1 MANIKKNFNFR
12 NGVQVDDDNL
22 LVTSTGL
29 VGIGTTIPTEAL
41 DVRGN
46 VNISGVTSI
55 SNAIV
60 GVLTATEASPDR
72 IIGAGVSIVSGI
84 VTASGTGIITF
95 FGDASN
101 LLGMPTSQWED
112 VNIPGF
118 GFTSIYN
125 TGGNVGIATTD
136 PRMTLQVGPDPRV
149 SGQKGVGI
157 SSFGEIIASGVVTA
171 TTFSG
176 NLSGDVTGN
185 VTGTITGNIN
195 SGLAT
200 ITDINATN
208 INVSGLSTFAGI
220 TSVTGPVFHSNQL
233 DISGISTMRGG
244 VHVPASGG
252 GDQLQIGF
260 VKNNLIDVTGIASIG
275 TRSSTQDL
283 HLSGGGVNP
292 GVGRG
297 VKVHSDLYLL
307 KQLDVIGGSTFRN
320 TVSIQQGSGGI
331 TLSGLSGDI
340 SASGLIR
347 GDTVKGDDGVFSN
360 EIAIGRASVVGVVGH
375 PRMIHTTQNG
385 PLKLAG
391 HQSSGVEVE
400 DLLVS
405 KGPLQGLGNIIAN
418 SNSGKIGVGTISPV
432 SDIQVRRYTGDA
444 EIQVTAE
451 AGASRISLGVESGT
465 GQTDHAELRYN
476 LLGQNQFDG
485 NESFSIVNFGRGN
498 FNYMMSAANSNA
510 ATGNFF
516 WMKGNGLSGTLMT
529 LTPTGRLGIGLTTP
543 STALHVQG
551 GATVSGS
558 LSVGNNLIISGT
570 LNANLSGNVSGN
582 LTGNVNGNANAN
594 AGISTFNNISVAGI
608 ATITSVRSNNIG
620 IGLQPS
626 LPLTVNSNVN
636 SRFFVNANGNVGIKT
651 TDTQAMDFMVA
662 GSSVHQI
669 LGVGTTIPISSVDF
683 SLAGQGITGPFANKM
698 FMIPPKVSG
707 TGTLAGVVS
716 GALVYNTSTNTIQV
730 YNGTSWGSLGSGGG
744 GGEANQN
751 AFSNV
756 AVAGQ
761 STVAADSTTD
771 TLTLVAGSNVTIT
784 TNASNDTVTIAASGG
799 GGGGGISNVVEDTS
813 PQLGGDLDVQ
823 SSKITTATT
832 NGNVKIEPNGSGVVE
847 VRGAGGN
854 DGTLQ
859 LNCSAQ
865 SHGIK
870 LKSPPHS
877 AGASYTLTFPNNI
890 VSGQFLKTDGS
901 GNLSWDSR
909 LGAGFVN
916 AADYGLDAS
925 ATSGSTNVDAI
936 NAAIAALG
944 TNGGTIFF
952 PGGMFY
958 LNAAITLGNS
968 NNSIRFVGSGHQ
980 NYGGGSDAGGTVL
993 RRDADDEFFN
1003 ITNSRAIHFVGITFK
1018 GGAANGSGGNS
1029 GISGGNGAIYVLA
1042 NAGCQGYLIE
1052 NCVFHGIA
1060 NCITFKGL
1068 SDSIIRGCRFRNVPT
1083 NEGNGACIKLDEN
1096 GSEVIDQIRI
1106 QDCVLDGSPDGS
1118 ALNNAIDGIAIYN
1131 TVSTVYVTNTSAI
1144 RLRRSFYSDS
1154 SWDGNF
1160 FYFQNS
1166 EAERASSDGFS
1177 INGTGNFVT
1186 IDNCFSSTNN
1196 GHGINIGSSQNS
1208 SLNITNPN
1216 VRDNSG
1222 HGILIDGPTNNC
1234 SIVNPAVGGNSRG
1247 SSGTNH
1253 GIVIG
1258 TNANNVY
1265 ITGGKIGGNTDELA
1279 GTGTQ
1284 GYGIQI
1290 NGNTHSNIRIIGTNV
1305 TGNATNSSEGITQSI
1320 SSGTGNSIQFNA
1332 GSTVAINT

>member
-1 MANIKKNFNFR
+1 MANIKKSFNFR

-22 LVTSTGL
+22 KVSTTGL
-29 VGIGTTIPTEAL
+29 VGIGTTVPTEAL

-46 VNISGVTSI
+46 LVVSGVSSATT
-55 SNAIV
+55 AQA
-60 GVLTATEASPDR
+60 GVLTVTTFNPTE
-72 IIGAGVSIVSGI
+72 IIGAGVSIKSGIITASSGI
-84 VTASGTGIITF
+84 VTFYGDGI
-95 FGDASN
+95 N
-101 LLGMPTSQWED
+101 LLNLPTSQWED
-112 VNIPGF
+112 TIIGAGVS
-118 GFTSIYN
+118 SIYN
-125 TGGNVGIATTD
+125 TGGNVGIATTAALF
-136 PRMTLQVGPDPRV
+136 TLQVGNDV
-149 SGQKGVGI
+149 NSGQKGVGI
-157 SSFGEIIASGVVTA
+157 SSFGDIKASGIITA
-171 TTFSG
+171 TTFVGNLTGSVTGNIVGVAASATQLATARTIGGVSFDGTSNIDLAGVNIAGNQNTSG
-176 NLSGDVTGN
+176 TAANLSGTPNLLINNLSAAGISTLGVSTFTSTVNFGGSVSFGDNDFLKFGNNDDLQIYHSTASGGNSVISDTGTGN
-185 VTGTITGNIN
+185 LIIGGSIIEFKNATLSQTHAAFFEGQQVDLYYGNAKKFSTSGIGVTVYNQ
-195 SGLAT
+195 L
-200 ITDINATN
+200 DATN
-208 INVSGLSTFAGI
+208 IVASGIVTSTTNVS
-220 TSVTGPVFHSNQL
+220 N
-233 DISGISTMRGG
+233 
-244 VHVPASGG
+244 
-252 GDQLQIGF
+252 
-260 VKNNLIDVTGIASIG
+260 
-275 TRSSTQDL
+275 
-283 HLSGGGVNP
+283 
-292 GVGRG
+292 
-297 VKVHSDLYLL
+297 
-307 KQLDVIGGSTFRN
+307 FR
-320 TVSIQQGSGGI
+320 V
-331 TLSGLSGDI
+331 
-340 SASGLIR
+340 
-347 GDTVKGDDGVFSN
+347 
-360 EIAIGRASVVGVVGH
+360 
-375 PRMIHTTQNG
+375 
-385 PLKLAG
+385 
-391 HQSSGVEVE
+391 
-400 DLLVS
+400 
-405 KGPLQGLGNIIAN
+405 
-418 SNSGKIGVGTISPV
+418 GVGTNQPANE
-432 SDIQVRRYTGDA
+432 IQVRKTNNA
-444 EIQVTAE
+444 EIQVTSDTGV
-451 AGASRISLGVESGT
+451 AGLTVGRESGT
-465 GQTDHAELRYN
+465 GNTNNAEFRYGGGAGAN
-476 LLGQNQFDG
+476 YSSAQSLDILNYGT
-485 NESFSIVNFGRGN
+485 GN
-498 FNYMMSAANSNA
+498 FNYHLSANNA
-510 ATGNFF
+510 GAVAGDFH
-516 WMKGNGLSGTLMT
+516 WHKGLNNAGLMT
-529 LTPTGRLGIGLTTP
+529 LTGIGGSLGIGITTP
-543 STALHVQG
+543 STPLHVL
-551 GATVSGS
+551 GAATISGS
-558 LSVGNNLIISGT
+558 LNVGNNLIVSGT
-570 LNANLSGNVSGN
+570 LNSNVSGNVTGN
-582 LTGNVNGNANAN
+582 LTGNVNGNANAA
-594 AGISTFNNISVAGI
+594 AGISTFNNLSVSGI
-608 ATITSVRSNNIG
+608 ATITNVRSNSIG
-620 IGLQPS
+620 IGTNPS
-626 LPLTVNSNVN
+626 LPLTINSNPT

-651 TDTQAMDFMVA
+651 TDAQGMNFMVA

-683 SLAGQGITGPFANKM
+683 SLAGQAITGPFANKM

-730 YNGTSWGSLGSGGG
+730 YNGSSWGSLGSGGG
-744 GGEANQN
+744 GGEANQF
-751 AFSNV
+751 AFSNI

-771 TLTLVAGSNVTIT
+771 TLTLVAGSNVTLT
-784 TNASNDTVTIAASGG
+784 TNAGNDSVTIAASG
-799 GGGGGISNVVEDTS
+799 GGGGGISNVVEDTT
-813 PQLGGDLDVQ
+813 PQLGGNLDVQ
-823 SSKITTATT
+823 TNEITTSTS
-832 NGNVKIEPNGSGVVE
+832 NGNIKLNPNGTGVVE
-847 VRGAGGN
+847 VKGDGSSA
-854 DGTLQ
+854 DGTIQ
-859 LNCSAQ
+859 LNCSQ
-865 SHGIK
+865 NSHGIK

-877 AGASYTLTFPNNI
+877 ASASYTLTFPNSI
-890 VSGQFLKTDGS
+890 VNGQFLKTDAS

-925 ATSGSTNVDAI
+925 ATDGTNVTAI
-936 NAAIAALG
+936 NNAVTALG

-1018 GGAANGSGGNS
+1018 GGAANGSGGDS
-1029 GISGGNGAIYVLA
+1029 GISGGNGAIYVVA

-1060 NCITFKGL
+1060 NSIHFKGL
-1068 SDSIIRGCRFRNVPT
+1068 SDSIIRGCRFRNVPS
-1083 NEGNGACIKLDEN
+1083 NEGAGACIKLDEN

-1118 ALNNAIDGIAIYN
+1118 GLNANVDGIAIYN
-1131 TVSTVYVTNTSAI
+1131 TVSTVYITNTSAI
-1144 RLRRSFYSDS
+1144 RLKRSFYSDS

-1234 SIVNPAVGGNSRG
+1234 SIVNPAIGGNSRG

-1258 TNANNVY
+1258 SSANNVY

-1290 NGNTHSNIRIIGTNV
+1290 NGGTHSNIRIIGTNV

-1332 GSTVAINT
+1332 GSTTAIDT